1 MVGPMDVPEAPLE
14 QTEHGLVCKGDGW
27 FVVSAEEV
35 RWREWPGLGLSSNF
49 GGETLFDQL
58 GIGITVLGPG
68 EPMSMYHWETD
79 QEDFLV
85 LAGSGTLVVEGEE
98 RPLRQ
103 WDFVHCP
110 PGTPHVIVGG
120 PCVVLGVGSRAEHT
134 TLDEEGERVGVSEWG
149 EYVADPV
156 AARLGAAPPETTND
170 FDVAYSRFP
179 PRVFTRYGG
188 WLA

>member
-1 MVGPMDVPEAPLE
+1 MVEGVGVSEAPLE
-14 QTEHGLVCKGDGW
+14 ATEHGLVCTGPGW
-27 FVVSAEEV
+27 FVVNAEEV
-35 RWREWPGLGLSSNF
+35 RWRAWDGLGLSTNF
-49 GGETLFDQL
+49 GGDTRFEQL
-58 GIGITVLGPG
+58 GIGISVLGPG
-68 EPMSMYHWETD
+68 EPMSMYHWESD

-85 LAGSGTLVVEGEE
+85 LSGAGTLVIEGEE

-120 PCVVLGVGSRAEHT
+120 PCTVLAVGAR
-134 TLDEEGERVGVSEWG
+134 EREDG

-156 AARLGAAPPETTND
+156 AARYDASSPVTTSESQ
-170 FDVAYSRFP
+170 VAYARFP
-179 PRVFTRYGG
+179 PREFIRYGG